1 MVPPRDS
8 TTDRIVVR
16 ISAVSAVVGVL
27 IVVVAL
33 MAERIFVAA
42 HAPLSWAAAA
52 VVVAVLID
60 PLVEVLGRRIPR
72 VAAVLLALL
81 VAATAIFG
89 VVYRAFDDLSAGLD
103 RLGEAA
109 QDAADQVEDRDDGIG
124 STARDIDT
132 SRRVDSFI
140 TALEDRATGGEDVLA
155 STAGTA
161 PTYFVGAILT
171 VFLMSYGPR
180 LARSALAQ
188 LPGEERRALVAH
200 VLPRAIERA
209 RRAILLTLG
218 EGVTAGVGVGLA
230 AELLDVPAPAALG
243 LAAGVMALLPHVGL
257 VLGSLPFLLLVLG
270 LRSDVATIVAAVL
283 IVACQL
289 ADSLVIRPRL
299 ATRSVHIG
307 LLVPWAVA
315 LVGYVTYGVGGAA
328 YGLAFAVF
336 ALAVL
341 DQLELRQPRATPPS
355 AGWVEPD
362 GAQDPAAP
370 SSPDV
375 PADPATPPGD
385 GRADGPGEST
395 APAGAPVR

>member
-1 MVPPRDS
+1 VVPPHDS

-16 ISAVSAVVGVL
+16 ISAASAVVGVL
-27 IVVVAL
+27 IVVLAL
-33 MAERIFVAA
+33 MAQRIFVAA

-72 VAAVLLALL
+72 AAAVLLALL
-81 VAATAIFG
+81 LAATAIFG
-89 VVYRAFDDLSAGLD
+89 VVYRAFDDLSGGLD

-109 QDAADQVEDRDDGIG
+109 QDAADQVEARDDGIG
-124 STARDIDT
+124 GTARDIDT

-188 LPGEERRALVAH
+188 VPGERRRALVAQ
-200 VLPRAIERA
+200 VVARAIERA
-209 RRAILLTLG
+209 RRAILLTLC
-218 EGVTAGVGVGLA
+218 EGVAAGVGVGLA
-230 AELLDVPAPAALG
+230 AEVLEVPAPAALG
-243 LAAGVMALLPHVGL
+243 LAAGVMALLPHVGF

-289 ADSLVIRPRL
+289 ADSILVRPRL
-299 ATRSVHIG
+299 AARSVHIG

-328 YGLAFAVF
+328 YSLAFAVF
-336 ALAVL
+336 ALAAL
-341 DQLELRQPRATPPS
+341 DELELRRPRATAPS
-355 AGWVEPD
+355 PAPVEPD
-362 GAQDPAAP
+362 GALDPAAP
-370 SSPDV
+370 AA
-375 PADPATPPGD
+375 PAIAAVPATPPDD
-385 GRADGPGEST
+385 GRAGGPGEGT
-395 APAGAPVR
+395 APAGAPAG